1 MIISR
6 CAKMSHLSVPALT
19 KGLGYLTSSSNNL
32 YLQKA
37 ESREFGIIK
46 DKIVQDRLM
55 FGRCGST
62 LSKHLH
68 MEAELTLDKARWLI
82 RQWKAVKE

>member
-1 MIISR
+1 
-6 CAKMSHLSVPALT
+6 
-19 KGLGYLTSSSNNL
+19 
-32 YLQKA
+32 
-37 ESREFGIIK
+37 
-46 DKIVQDRLM
+46 M

-82 RQWKAVKE
+82 RQWKAVKELQATLKLPSKEIDVGSQKETIIALVNSVWMEKG